1 MDDKKRF
8 YGKFRG
14 KVLCNVDPEQRGR
27 LSVQVADVG
36 GVLPS
41 SWALPC
47 LPFAGPE
54 CGFYVIPP
62 LGASVWVEFEHGD
75 PGYPVWTGC
84 FWGTSAEVP
93 PLVLA
98 GAPGLSQVVVQTVG
112 QAMLMVSDTPGP
124 AGGIALRT
132 PTALLSISS
141 AGIVINN
148 GQGASITLTGSA
160 VAINGTALVVT

>member
-1 MDDKKRF
+1 MDDDKRF

-14 KVLCNVDPEQRGR
+14 TVLSNVDPEQRGR
-27 LSVQVADVG
+27 LLVQVADVG

-54 CGFYVIPP
+54 CGLYVIPP
-62 LGASVWVEFEHGD
+62 PGASVWVEFEYGD
-75 PGYPVWTGC
+75 PSYPVWTGC

-98 GAPGLSQVVVQTVG
+98 GAPGLSHIVVQTTG

-124 AGGIALRT
+124 TGGIALRT

-148 GQGASITLTGSA
+148 GQGASITLAGNA